1 MKRTATFLPVPPA
14 RSVLRRAAS
23 AGLVLGLLLVLSG
36 DLARTQAVEI
46 GQDPLEIL
54 DLQTKPN
61 VIVVLDS
68 STSMRAPVPTDG
80 QILTNHPASRITL
93 AKQAVRQIVVDNQER
108 VQFELGQY
116 GYQNLSLGGSNYTY
130 VGGCSTTATYP
141 TYPGGPASYA
151 ACNTLY
157 QSFSVVYDGTNGI
170 TANSSAELNNTVAGG
185 DNTMYYHLTSTKFY
199 NGTTIVVN
207 TSGNVTSR
215 DMTPAGDPTRA
226 WIDVQ
231 ETSSGTPARFYFAG
245 PTPAFGSS
253 VNCDGYLQVVE
264 LMPCSA
270 GVTQIDTIGPHLEQE
285 VKVTDGV
292 IKHKTTGAT
301 IVNEGDTYSGATLVN
316 AEGGLKSTSYTP
328 IADSLQDIKGLFT
341 TLWNDTLRNEPVKR
355 RSYVIVVTDG
365 EDTCNNGSANGG
377 TADGRAKST
386 AYWAERLYTQIDA
399 NPESSV
405 ETMIVVFGPQAL
417 NTTSMGY
424 ADWAAAA
431 GSGLDLAD
439 DGADAWTQST
449 TDINNAV
456 NACTTCRRAFA
467 ASTLD
472 ELTAALQATISQVAS
487 AGTFSAAGSVTD
499 NVFELVKS
507 VQGTSS
513 CPSNDCDADNPDTRW
528 ATQVPVT
535 FTSTF
540 TMPEFAGHLIAF
552 RASSSGSTAITAW
565 GWDSSSGD
573 AGRKLRDQV
582 WNGTAASPGG
592 IGQSTPRTYAQMAGT
607 YVNTTPPFTPY
618 QGTGNA
624 LLKRRIFTNPS
635 SLAGVPS
642 NGVFPYAT
650 GLETAPGTNGSTD
663 QRPYLLWPNN
673 GDESCSPNA
682 SVFCTS
688 DSRLDDELGIAY
700 AELADDAARFTQLQ
714 TEFGACANVPTGATG
729 PAGDCLS
736 TAPATRLAAARREAR
751 QILLAN
757 MAGARVQRD
766 ASGLVQR
773 QAAND
778 GYDNP
783 YQLLYLARSWML
795 ADSTVPGAVVVPPL
809 ERAPD
814 GFNPTQYKFAR
825 DGPRNLSDISPDT
838 SADYVN
844 QGFGL
849 RNPDKD
855 ATTTVPDSR
864 DHLKPRMT
872 VFYLPAN
879 DGLHAFRAG
888 PNCST
893 TAVPPTTC
901 AEWGGEELWMYLPY
915 DQLGKLKPLIQAQ
928 TRENHTYVMASAPRF
943 GDVWVPTSGAVH
955 NPGSVAPP
963 AGGKWRTML
972 FVGRGR
978 GGSHYTALD
987 ITSPGS
993 FHRPALETNLPGIVW
1008 SRGNP
1013 DTQDGTDGGTL
1024 NNTAADRAAYSGM
1037 GQSWSIPALARV
1049 RARAADGT
1057 SPGINVTTR
1066 RPEGVEYVVFTGS
1079 GYGIGSQG
1087 TTFYKLDAINGDV
1100 VGHHDVGD
1108 RSGMGFENALVASPA
1123 AFNGT
1128 QLQAATTSRHPA
1140 EGTVDKVYLGDIHG
1154 RLWRFFANGNAP
1166 ELFKDAG
1173 SDQPIGVAA
1182 ALANHRGSDGSLKPH
1197 VYVESGYD
1205 SRVGSPVT
1213 PPFRMW
1219 GLRDDDPDIVTP
1231 AVTEL
1236 FTIDFPNSA
1245 PDFRPGFRGTS
1256 QPATAFECAV
1266 PLNAEGNCPTG
1277 AERMRVFFVGTMFI
1291 PAEEQCY
1298 SSFKSILYALGAET
1312 GDAAYD
1318 FNASGDDR
1326 FIVFDNQ
1333 RLAGVRV
1340 AGGALILD
1348 KGIDASTAPPAPPP
1362 AQVVQPVIPPVKPV
1376 FIRDLKTFTNICR

>member
-1 MKRTATFLPVPPA
+1 MKRTATSLPVPRA
-14 RSVLRRAAS
+14 SSALRRAAS

-61 VIVVLDS
+61 VVLLIDS
-68 STSMRAPVPTDG
+68 STSMRAPVPTSG
-80 QILTNHPASRITL
+80 QILTNHPASRFSL
-93 AKQAVRQIVVDNQER
+93 AKQAARQIVVDNQER

-116 GYQNLSLGGSNYTY
+116 GYQNLSANGSTYTY
-130 VGGCSTTATYP
+130 VGGCSTDATYP
-141 TYPGGPASYA
+141 TYPGGPTSYA

-157 QSFSVVYDGTNGI
+157 TSFSVVYNGTTGI
-170 TANSSAELNNTVAGG
+170 TADSGLDLDNNVTGG
-185 DNTMYYHLTSTKFY
+185 DNTRYYDLTSTKFY
-199 NGTTIVVN
+199 NGTTVVVD

-215 DMTPAGDPTRA
+215 DMTPAGDATRA
-226 WIDVQ
+226 WVDIK

-245 PTPAFGSS
+245 PTSAYGSS
-253 VNCDGYLQVVE
+253 VNCDGYLQVVS

-270 GVTQIDTIGPHLEQE
+270 GVTQIDTIGPHLDPEIL
-285 VKVTDGV
+285 VSDGV
-292 IKHKTTGAT
+292 IKHRTTGAT
-301 IVNEGDTYSGATLVN
+301 IVNEGDTFNTGTLLN
-316 AEGGLKSTSYTP
+316 AQGGLKATSYTP

-341 TLWNDTLRNEPVKR
+341 TLWNDTLRHEPIKR
-355 RSYVIVVTDG
+355 RTYVIVVTDG
-365 EDTCNNGSANGG
+365 DDTCNNGSANGG

-386 AYWAERLYTQIDA
+386 AYWAERLHTQIDA
-399 NPESSV
+399 NPESAV

-417 NTTSMGY
+417 DTTSMGY

-456 NACTTCRRAFA
+456 TACTTCRRAFA

-487 AGTFSAAGSVTD
+487 SGTFSAAGSVTD

-528 ATQVPVT
+528 TTQVPVT

-552 RASSSGSTAITAW
+552 RASSSGDTAITAW

-592 IGQSTPRTYAQMAGT
+592 IGQSTPRTYSQMAGT
-607 YVNTTPPFTPY
+607 NVNTTPPFTPY
-618 QGTGNA
+618 ASGGNA

-635 SLAGVPS
+635 SLAGAPS

-650 GLETAPGTNGSTD
+650 GLETEDRTNGSPA

-673 GDESCSPNA
+673 GDESCSPNS
-682 SVFCTS
+682 SVFCTA

-700 AELADDAARFTQLQ
+700 TELADDAARFTQLQ
-714 TEFGACANVPTGATG
+714 TEFGACSNVPTGATG
-729 PAGDCLS
+729 AAGDCLS
-736 TAPATRLAAARREAR
+736 GVDSTRLAAARREAR
-751 QILLAN
+751 QIILAY

-766 ASGLVQR
+766 SSGLVQR
-773 QAAND
+773 QTAND
-778 GYDNP
+778 GYGNP
-783 YQLLYLARSWML
+783 YQLLYVARSWML
-795 ADSTVPGAVVVPPL
+795 ADSTAPGAVVVPPL
-809 ERAPD
+809 ETTPPAN
-814 GFNPTQYKFAR
+814 FNRTPYKFAR
-825 DGPRNLSDISPDT
+825 DGPRNTSDMSPDT
-838 SADYVN
+838 SADYVD

-849 RNPDKD
+849 RNPDRD
-855 ATTTVPDSR
+855 ATTAVPDTR
-864 DHLKPRMT
+864 VHLKPRMT
-872 VFYLPAN
+872 VFYLPAH
-879 DGLHAFRAG
+879 DGLHALRAG

-901 AEWGGEELWMYLPY
+901 GEWGGEELWMYLPY
-915 DQLGKLKPLIQAQ
+915 DQLGKLKPLMQTQ
-928 TRENHTYVMASAPRF
+928 TRQNHTYVMGSAPRF
-943 GDVWVPTSGAVH
+943 GDVWVPTTGAVY

-993 FHRPALETNLPGIVW
+993 YRRNALETNLPGIIW

-1024 NNTAADRAAYSGM
+1024 NHTAADRAAYSGM
-1037 GQSWSIPALARV
+1037 GQTWSVPALARV
-1049 RARAADGT
+1049 HARAADGAT
-1057 SPGINVTTR
+1057 PGVNITVR
-1066 RPEGVEYVVFTGS
+1066 RPEGVEYVVFAGS

-1087 TTFYKLDAINGDV
+1087 TTLYKLDAINGDV
-1100 VGHHDVGD
+1100 VGAHDVGD
-1108 RSGMGFENALVASPA
+1108 RSGLGFENALVASPA

-1128 QLQAATTSRHPA
+1128 QLQAATIMSHPS

-1154 RLWRFFANGNAP
+1154 RLWRFFADGTAP
-1166 ELFKDAG
+1166 DLFKDAG

-1182 ALANHRGSDGSLKPH
+1182 ALANHKCESCTGPKPH
-1197 VYVESGYD
+1197 VYIESGYD

-1213 PPFRMW
+1213 PPFRIW
-1219 GLRDDDPDIVTP
+1219 GLRDDGDT
-1231 AVTEL
+1231 AVATDL
-1236 FTIDFPNSA
+1236 FTIDFPNTA

-1266 PLNAEGNCPTG
+1266 PLNADGNCPTG
-1277 AERMRVFFVGTMFI
+1277 NERMRAFFVGTMFI
-1291 PAEEQCY
+1291 PAEEQCF
-1298 SSFKSILYALGAET
+1298 SSFKSILYAVGAET

-1318 FNASGDDR
+1318 FSASGDDR
-1326 FIVFDNQ
+1326 AIVFENQ

-1362 AQVVQPVIPPVKPV
+1362 AQVVTPVVPDVKQV
-1376 FIRDLKTFTNICR
+1376 FILGTKPFTNICR